1 MNYLGHAYLSFG
13 NAETLCGNMIG
24 DFVKGLDALELYPS
38 GIKKGI
44 LLHRKIDDFTDHH
57 LAMNEAKMIFRSVY
71 GLYSGAVVDT
81 LMDHFVANDAALF
94 SDEISLQ
101 DFVQQVY
108 AQLGTQQEYFPVK
121 FKPYYESMVQHNWLF
136 HYRSEHGV
144 QRSLNGLM
152 RRAKHINEI
161 DSAFRMF
168 QENKNELQLYY
179 KAFIRDIISFVKIEL
194 EVN

>member
-13 NAETLCGNMIG
+13 NAEVLCGNMIG
-24 DFVKGLDALELYPS
+24 DFVKGLDALELYPL

-57 LAMNEAKMIFRSVY
+57 CAMNEAKMIFRSIY

-81 LMDHFVANDAALF
+81 LMDHFVANDIALF
-94 SDEISLQ
+94 ADEIILQ
-101 DFVQQVY
+101 GFVQQVY
-108 AQLGTQQEYFPVK
+108 AQLDKQQQYFPSK
-121 FKPYYESMVQHNWLF
+121 FHPYFESMVAHNWLF

-152 RRAKHINEI
+152 RRAKHIKEI
-161 DSAFRMF
+161 DSAFRLL
-168 QENKNELQLYY
+168 QQNKSELQSYY
-179 KAFIRDIISFVKIEL
+179 DVFIRDIISFVKIEL